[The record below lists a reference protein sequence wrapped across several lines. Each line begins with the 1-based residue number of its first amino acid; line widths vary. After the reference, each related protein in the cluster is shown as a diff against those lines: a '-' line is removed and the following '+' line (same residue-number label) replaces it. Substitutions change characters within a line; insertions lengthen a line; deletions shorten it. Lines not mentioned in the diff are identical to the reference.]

1 MSTDIGIWIAA
12 LLTLAIYSFLYK
24 DNPFYRFAECLLIG
38 ISVGFLLVVTVDTTL
53 MPKAVNPLATSFM
66 ALFNGGPFLNFFLV
80 LIPVILGLND
90 VRSFRAGAGL
100 AFQNRDWLYISVLEQ
115 AHPYPPICNR

>member
-1 MSTDIGIWIAA
+1 MSTNIGIWIAA

-66 ALFNGGPFLNFFLV
+66 ALFHGGPFLNFFLV
-80 LIPVILGLND
+80 LIPVILGLMMFARF
-90 VRSFRAGAGL
+90 VPGLSL
-100 AFQNRDWLYISVLEQ
+100 AFQNRDCLIYRFWSGSG
-115 AHPYPPICNR
+115 HTR